1 MVKDALSR
9 SYRCSKAFAC
19 RPPISKLQLNRN
31 PVTQPSNEKRKLTV
45 ERLASTAI
53 AHSLERSQIAKYHT
67 KGGHGFTAEDANH
80 LADVFHGNRAE
91 VVGMNNEVNGADRI
105 VNGLRI
111 QSKYYQ
117 TAAKTVASA
126 FASDSGL
133 YRYAQQVLE
142 VPKDQYDACVELMR
156 KRIAAGKVPGFEN
169 PADAEKLIH
178 KGTVTYKQAK
188 NIARAGNID
197 SLVFD
202 AKSQAVTSSYVLA
215 ISFTITFAHDY
226 WHSRRIGDAAKS
238 AANRSFLASGTAL
251 VTGVISAQVLRSRA
265 AAVGVASVRRG
276 VKNVTR
282 SSIGRSAVQRLA
294 TGALGRAVYGAAAV
308 SHVSKLLRTNAVAAT
323 VATVATAGPDFY
335 KAAFDRSISWK
346 QFTKNVSVNGF
357 GIAAGSAGWLG
368 GSAIGA
374 AVGSA
379 FPVVGTAAGGIA
391 GGLLGAFGIG
401 TAGSAAAK
409 AVADKVVD
417 DDSQAMLRLMQD
429 EVQSLAFEYMLSEPE
444 IEMLAKRVAATVTPD
459 WLRQV
464 YKEANGLSD
473 DETTRRCLRN
483 ALRPEFDALAK
494 ARPRV
499 TLPTESEL
507 SSFLSDIANAA
518 NDKQPESSS
527 NDC

>member
-1 MVKDALSR
+1 MVKDALTR

-19 RPPISKLQLNRN
+19 RPPISKIQLNRN

-45 ERLASTAI
+45 ERLASPAI

-80 LADVFHGNRAE
+80 LADVFHGKRAE
-91 VVGMNNEVNGADRI
+91 IVGMNNEVNGAERI

-133 YRYAQQVLE
+133 YRYAQLVLE

-215 ISFTITFAHDY
+215 ISFTITFAHDF

-294 TGALGRAVYGAAAV
+294 TGSLGRAVYGAAAV
-308 SHVSKLLRTNAVAAT
+308 NHVSKLLRTNAVAAT

-379 FPVVGTAAGGIA
+379 LPVVGTAAGGIA

-401 TAGSAAAK
+401 TAGSATAK
-409 AVADKVVD
+409 AVADKAVD

-444 IEMLAKRVAATVTPD
+444 IETLAKRVAATVTPD

-464 YKEANGLSD
+464 YKEVNGLSD

-483 ALRPEFDALAK
+483 ALRPEFETLAK

-507 SSFLSDIANAA
+507 SSFLSDITNAA

>member
-1 MVKDALSR
+1 
-9 SYRCSKAFAC
+9 
-19 RPPISKLQLNRN
+19 
-31 PVTQPSNEKRKLTV
+31 VTQPSNDKRKPAA
-45 ERLASTAI
+45 ERLASPAI

-80 LADVFHGNRAE
+80 LADVFRGRRAE
-91 VVGMNNEVNGADRI
+91 IIGINNEANGADRI
-105 VNGLRI
+105 VDGLRI

-117 TAAKTVASA
+117 TAPKTVASA
-126 FASDSGL
+126 FASESGL

-156 KRIAAGKVPGFEN
+156 KRIAAGKVPGFDN
-169 PADAEKLIH
+169 PSDAEKLIH

-226 WHSRRIGDAAKS
+226 WHSRHVGDAAKT

-251 VTGVISAQVLRSRA
+251 VTGVVSAQVLRSRA
-265 AAVGVASVRRG
+265 AAVGVATVRRG
-276 VKNVTR
+276 VKTVSR
-282 SSIGRSAVQRLA
+282 SSIGRGAVQRIA
-294 TGALGRAVYGAAAV
+294 SGSLGRAVYGAAAV
-308 SHVSKLLRTNAVAAT
+308 NHVSKLLRTNAVAAT

-335 KAAFDRSISWK
+335 KAALDRSISWK
-346 QFTKNVSVNGF
+346 QFTKNLSVNGV
-357 GIAAGSAGWLG
+357 GIAAGSAGWLS

-379 FPVVGTAAGGIA
+379 IPIVGTAAGGIA

-409 AVADKVVD
+409 ALADRVVD
-417 DDSQAMLRLMQD
+417 DDSQTMLRLMQD

-444 IEMLAKRVAATVTPD
+444 IETLVKEVAVTVTPE
-459 WLRQV
+459 WLRQI
-464 YKEANGLSD
+464 YKEANGLED
-473 DETTRRCLRN
+473 DATTRRCLRD
-483 ALRPEFDALAK
+483 ALRPNFDALTK
-494 ARPRV
+494 ARPKV
-499 TLPTESEL
+499 TLPTETEL
-507 SSFLSDIANAA
+507 SSFLSDVVNLAI
-518 NDKQPESSS
+518 E
-527 NDC
+527 

>member
-1 MVKDALSR
+1 M
-9 SYRCSKAFAC
+9 
-19 RPPISKLQLNRN
+19 
-31 PVTQPSNEKRKLTV
+31 TQPSNEKRKLTV
-45 ERLASTAI
+45 ERLASPAI

-80 LADVFHGNRAE
+80 LADVFHGKRAE
-91 VVGMNNEVNGADRI
+91 IVGMNNEVNGAERI

-133 YRYAQQVLE
+133 YRYAQLVLE

-215 ISFTITFAHDY
+215 ISFTITFAHDF

-294 TGALGRAVYGAAAV
+294 TGSLGRAVYGAAAV
-308 SHVSKLLRTNAVAAT
+308 NHVSKLLRTNAVAAT

-379 FPVVGTAAGGIA
+379 LPVVGTAAGGIA

-401 TAGSAAAK
+401 TAGSATAK
-409 AVADKVVD
+409 AVADKAVD

-444 IEMLAKRVAATVTPD
+444 IETLAKRVAATVTPD

-464 YKEANGLSD
+464 YKEVNGLSD

-483 ALRPEFDALAK
+483 ALRPEFETLAK

-507 SSFLSDIANAA
+507 SSFLSDITNAA